1 MQTRTSSTAA
11 SWLVVALTV
20 VGLLRALLLWSHEPL
35 YAYANTYDQTRYSAC
50 FDIYPD
56 RPAAVPLD
64 ENSPNAPYASFRF
77 ADARAPMCYWSSELA
92 FTALTAAVWHI
103 AEWGGAGPV
112 HSVRVIG
119 ALKLVALLILS
130 CALSIA
136 WLRRRRNVA
145 AMLNAALLPLLFS
158 DPGNTLYLNTF
169 YAEWTA
175 LLAAYALFALVLLW
189 HGEHASRMRFLVLAA
204 SAVLLAASKM
214 QHLVLPLSLAIAL
227 LMLTRWRNG
236 RASWQAIAL
245 VCGAV
250 VGGGFQFAQMQR
262 EGPMMDSIRQ
272 FNRAHVIFT
281 ALLPVAENQRV
292 FLEEIGVNPDCVQYS
307 GKHAW
312 EMPGMPETLC
322 PGVLGF
328 GYMKQLS
335 VLLTHPQMTL
345 RLARRAAFAL
355 DPWIAEN
362 IGQVEG
368 EVLAEIPHSMFTLGM
383 PLHRWPALQLGL
395 LALPLFGLVV
405 LLARRRIGAFANATD
420 FSALIV
426 VGMLAIVTI
435 TVLGDGL
442 ADTAKQGHLVVN
454 AALAWL
460 IIVVGNTLGRRY
472 GDEGVKPGDVEK
484 TRGSAM

>member
-1 MQTRTSSTAA
+1 MQTRKPSTAA
-11 SWLVVALTV
+11 SWLVAALTAI
-20 VGLLRALLLWSHEPL
+20 GLLRALLLWSHEPL

-77 ADARAPMCYWSSELA
+77 AEARAPMCYWSSELA
-92 FTALTAAVWHI
+92 FTALTAASWHVS
-103 AEWGGAGPV
+103 EWAGAGPV

-130 CALSIA
+130 CTLSIA
-136 WLRRRRNVA
+136 WLRRRQPAGALVNA
-145 AMLNAALLPLLFS
+145 AMMPLLFS

-169 YAEWTA
+169 YAEWTS
-175 LLAAYALFALVLLW
+175 LLAAYALFALLVLW
-189 HGEHASRMRFLVLAA
+189 HGEQASRWRFFVLAA
-204 SAVLLAASKM
+204 TALLLASSKM

-227 LMLTRWRNG
+227 LLVTRWRNG

-245 VCGAV
+245 ACGAV
-250 VGGGFQFAQMQR
+250 AGGGFQFAQMQR
-262 EGPMMDSIRQ
+262 DGPMMDSIRQ
-272 FNRAHVIFT
+272 YNRAHVIFT
-281 ALLPVAENQRV
+281 ALLPVAEDQRA
-292 FLEEIGVNPDCVQYS
+292 FLEEIGVDPDCVQYS

-312 EMPGMPETLC
+312 EMPGMPESFC

-345 RLARRAAFAL
+345 RLAGRAALAL
-355 DPWIAEN
+355 DPWTAEN

-368 EVLAEIPHSMFTLGM
+368 EILAEIPRNMFTLGV

-395 LALPLFGLVV
+395 LALPVFGLLV
-405 LLARRRIGAFANATD
+405 LVMRRRIGANAMATD
-420 FSALIV
+420 FSILVV

-454 AALAWL
+454 LAVAWL
-460 IIVVGNTLGRRY
+460 ITMVGTSLGRIDR
-472 GDEGVKPGDVEK
+472 GEVVKPAEFEEP
-484 TRGSAM
+484 GSAM